1 MSFENQVEYVEQIFE
16 FVIPKGQ
23 KAERIDLYLTRMI
36 QNATRTKVQKAI
48 DDGRVVVNGIIAKSS
63 RKIKPEDK
71 IVCTILKPPPMELVP
86 QNIPL
91 DIVFEDEYLIIINK
105 PAGMVVHPG
114 FGNRYGTVVNAI
126 LYYFGKRDSIKFE
139 IEQDI
144 EEDTDEENTSEDNSD
159 EFEGKLYSSDE
170 IRPGIVHRIDKDTS
184 GLLVI
189 AKDPDTHAKLAAQF
203 AKHTIQREYWAIVWG
218 KFPEEIG
225 SIEGNIGRSPQ
236 NRKMFAV
243 LKRGGKHART
253 DYFVLEEFNFAS
265 LVKYKLHTGRTHQIR
280 VHSTHLRHPI
290 FGDEQ
295 YGGNKILYGGEV
307 PRLKSKAN
315 ECLKIAT
322 RQLLHAKTIGF
333 VHPQTGQEI
342 FFDSLL
348 PEDFNKVLE
357 ILRKN

>member
-1 MSFENQVEYVEQIFE
+1 MV
-16 FVIPKGQ
+16 
-23 KAERIDLYLTRMI
+23 

-48 DDGRVVVNGIIAKSS
+48 DDSRVIVNGVAAKSS

-86 QNIPL
+86 QDIPL
-91 DIVFEDEYLIIINK
+91 DIVFEDNYLIIINK

-114 FGNRYGTVVNAI
+114 FGNRYGTVVNAV
-126 LYYFGKRDSIKFE
+126 LYYLGKREAIKFE
-139 IEQDI
+139 ID
-144 EEDTDEENTSEDNSD
+144 EDEDENDESADDNLNED
-159 EFEGKLYSSDE
+159 EGKLYSSDE

-189 AKDPDTHAKLAAQF
+189 AKDPDTHAKLAKQF
-203 AKHTIQREYWAIVWG
+203 ALHNIKREYWAIVWG
-218 KFPEEIG
+218 KFPENTG
-225 SIEGNIGRSPQ
+225 SIEGNIGRSTQ

-253 DYFVLEEFNFAS
+253 DYSVMEEFNFAS

-280 VHSTHLRHPI
+280 VHSTHLHHPI

-295 YGGNKILYGGEV
+295 YGGTKILFGGEV

-315 ECLKIAT
+315 ECLKIAV
-322 RQLLHAKTIGF
+322 RQMLHAKTLGF
-333 VHPQTGQEI
+333 IHPQTKEEL
-342 FFDSLL
+342 FFDSNL
-348 PEDFNKVLE
+348 PQDFSQVLDL
-357 ILRKN
+357 LRKN